1 MSDAPNEAT
10 DLPPMDLQHMSWLLG
25 IPEQKDAVF
34 HAYVNQVANDGLLP
48 YKAIIQHGK
57 KAGES
62 LYNHVLN
69 GIFVLEQLRSLLAL
83 SDDEARVLFT
93 AFTIH
98 DINKSQITDK
108 QLSYEQLATRQYV
121 IPEITRLKL
130 DQFFPGYDAYLEDLL
145 TLMKHH
151 SGHLSTGIDMLD
163 LRKAPQYRLG
173 HERVCQLTLLMKA
186 ADEIDLSQRLEEQ
199 AKKASFLHHL
209 NSFSDTQY
217 VLLTHRIA
225 EQRGSFTNII
235 HNAVMAELQAR
246 FDLTPL
252 LLYPD
257 GTAYLCPRARRDAI
271 VCDDVVV
278 DAIARRVADTLN
290 TMTGED
296 FAAFIKAGNMGIKV
310 DRKCLDL
317 GIPFD
322 RLLNTIDTIIQKR
335 PYAADKIQQLAT
347 DAIRRTRERLTKIPP
362 SDDVHMA
369 VEQILER
376 GPLPITPEGM
386 RLGELLRSYFI
397 FLSEHFDHDIP
408 EPWQHI
414 YTLLDIPAERWP
426 VYDCFD
432 ARMDRAYTVV
442 ANGAFSP
449 EALEQR
455 IREDGTALLI
465 TRGSTDPRLP
475 VLQDYLRRVVVF
487 DQRSGTPTAFADAL
501 PNYVQQQ
508 HRQCIQCSLPLP
520 TERWISND
528 VRSDIKVNMFSNRLK
543 GGPGEPKRFVCGI
556 CQMQYLVE
564 KLNYRDIRGEQTV
577 YLHFFPYSFLPA
589 PLLQALRA
597 EIRRIKSQDPLAGA
611 LRLNDGLE
619 VLAQIREDKPVRLSF
634 TSRTKEDKAQ
644 PYGLYLPSYSETT
657 GSVLTFPINP
667 PGDNDTRKFLFV
679 LQHALLLQHHFGCKV
694 LISTSAIPPLERDA
708 FGDVFF
714 DLTPLS
720 SRGLIRQ
727 QDYRAYEPDSGRKG
741 NLWNLWEQVGRL
753 GTLRRQL
760 VTAKDDPLAD
770 LVAALA
776 DHPLR
781 IFYVAEKLVEKRVG
795 DQASGPG
802 WLMHTIADD
811 VRALAKARGDNEM
824 SKLDTQLERLAE
836 IAWRGSLRRPG
847 SWKKNSLMTPLDE
860 VLTKLQRMGPELN
873 EATIR
878 AAAAQDM
885 LEHIQRIRETT
896 GYKTGAATAEAC
908 REFVHVFF
916 DDVYNDTYQGKLARL
931 LNDEKILRSAFHFY
945 ISQQSRQN
953 KKADDVADAEEDD
966 IAAEEA
972 ATE

>member
-1 MSDAPNEAT
+1 
-10 DLPPMDLQHMSWLLG
+10 
-25 IPEQKDAVF
+25 
-34 HAYVNQVANDGLLP
+34 
-48 YKAIIQHGK
+48 
-57 KAGES
+57 
-62 LYNHVLN
+62 
-69 GIFVLEQLRSLLAL
+69 
-83 SDDEARVLFT
+83 
-93 AFTIH
+93 
-98 DINKSQITDK
+98 
-108 QLSYEQLATRQYV
+108 
-121 IPEITRLKL
+121 
-130 DQFFPGYDAYLEDLL
+130 
-145 TLMKHH
+145 
-151 SGHLSTGIDMLD
+151 
-163 LRKAPQYRLG
+163 
-173 HERVCQLTLLMKA
+173 
-186 ADEIDLSQRLEEQ
+186 
-199 AKKASFLHHL
+199 
-209 NSFSDTQY
+209 
-217 VLLTHRIA
+217 
-225 EQRGSFTNII
+225 
-235 HNAVMAELQAR
+235 
-246 FDLTPL
+246 
-252 LLYPD
+252 
-257 GTAYLCPRARRDAI
+257 
-271 VCDDVVV
+271 
-278 DAIARRVADTLN
+278 
-290 TMTGED
+290 
-296 FAAFIKAGNMGIKV
+296 
-310 DRKCLDL
+310 
-317 GIPFD
+317 
-322 RLLNTIDTIIQKR
+322 
-335 PYAADKIQQLAT
+335 
-347 DAIRRTRERLTKIPP
+347 
-362 SDDVHMA
+362 
-369 VEQILER
+369 
-376 GPLPITPEGM
+376 
-386 RLGELLRSYFI
+386 
-397 FLSEHFDHDIP
+397 
-408 EPWQHI
+408 
-414 YTLLDIPAERWP
+414 
-426 VYDCFD
+426 
-432 ARMDRAYTVV
+432 
-442 ANGAFSP
+442 
-449 EALEQR
+449 
-455 IREDGTALLI
+455 
-465 TRGSTDPRLP
+465 
-475 VLQDYLRRVVVF
+475 
-487 DQRSGTPTAFADAL
+487 
-501 PNYVQQQ
+501 
-508 HRQCIQCSLPLP
+508 
-520 TERWISND
+520 
-528 VRSDIKVNMFSNRLK
+528 MFSNRLK